1 MCVQVTLLTP
11 ILAAKQRELTYYR
24 QHDGIVKS
32 VGGLI
37 RRARSGLRDPRQ
49 RPLNEAGGT
58 FPPHTDPGKMVTSS
72 HYLEAP
78 RRLRAFVRAHETS
91 LVVLAAL
98 VGTISGLVVAAMSAA
113 VEGLHVLL
121 FNLEMGDRLSSQFR
135 IEPLRALLVPS
146 LGGLLLGVAF
156 LLLLRWRPAR
166 EIDPIEA
173 NALHGGRM
181 SFRGSL
187 IVALQTVWSSG
198 VGASVGLEAGYTQ
211 LASGL
216 AASLGRGF
224 HLRRGDQRIMVG
236 CGAAAAIAGAFGAPL
251 AGAFY
256 AFELVIGGYTPAS
269 LTPVGVA
276 AVAGYFVAH
285 GIHSDVAGRRRRCGR
300 RCARARSRHRGVA
313 RRPGGAVRHRHHA
326 RRGAVRDVACQD
338 QALAAAAAGAGGP
351 RRRPARPDN
360 AAGDVVGARRAAF
373 CRICFNSAFGARDH
387 FHPES
392 DCFRHL
398 AGIGFRGGL
407 FFATLFLGAIG
418 GHLFAGGFDAIWPGL
433 NLSPNV
439 YAIIGMSALSASVIG
454 GPLTMSFIALEL
466 TGNLWLTTAVLVAV
480 IISTQITRELFGY
493 SFATWR
499 LHLRGET
506 IRSAADVGW
515 IRDLTVRSLMRRDVA
530 TVSANMAIEEFRDKF
545 PLGSKT
551 QVVAVDGTGRY
562 VGLALV
568 ADAHAPDI
576 KAPDGLIGLLH
587 YRDVVLHPGM
597 NIQEAIAVF
606 DAAEAELLAVVDID
620 GEHRPIGLLTE
631 AHAMRRYAEE
641 SEQRRREVIGDI

>member
-1 MCVQVTLLTP
+1 
-11 ILAAKQRELTYYR
+11 
-24 QHDGIVKS
+24 
-32 VGGLI
+32 
-37 RRARSGLRDPRQ
+37 
-49 RPLNEAGGT
+49 
-58 FPPHTDPGKMVTSS
+58 MVTTSR
-72 HYLEAP
+72 YFEAP
-78 RRLRAFVRAHETS
+78 QRLRAFVRAHETS

-98 VGTISGLVVAAMSAA
+98 IGTIGGLVVAAMSAA

-121 FNLEMGDRLSSQFR
+121 FNLEMGERLSSQFR
-135 IEPLRALLVPS
+135 IEPWRALLVPS

-156 LLLLRWRPAR
+156 LLLQRWRPAR

-181 SFRGSL
+181 SFRGSV
-187 IVALQTVWSSG
+187 IVALQTIWSSG

-224 HLRRGDQRIMVG
+224 HLRRADQRIMVG

-285 GIHSDVAGRRRRCGR
+285 AFTVLSLGVGVGPVGDVLGHDLAIAALLGILAALFGIGIM
-300 RCARARSRHRGVA
+300 RGVA
-313 RRPGGAVRHRHHA
+313 L
-326 RRGAVRDVACQD
+326 CETL
-338 QALAAAAAGAGGP
+338 LAKTGIWP
-351 RRRPARPDN
+351 PLRPALGGLAVGLLALLTPQVMSSGHG
-360 AAGDVVGARRAAF
+360 ALHFAGFVSIPLTVIATMFVLKAIASIISLG
-373 CRICFNSAFGARDH
+373 S
-387 FHPES
+387 
-392 DCFRHL
+392 
-398 AGIGFRGGL
+398 GFRGGL
-407 FFATLFLGAIG
+407 FFAALFLGALG
-418 GHLFAGGFDAIWPGL
+418 GHLFAAGFDTIWPGL
-433 NLSPNV
+433 KLNPNV

-454 GPLTMSFIALEL
+454 GPLTMSFIALES

-515 IRDLTVRSLMRRDVA
+515 IRDLTVRSLMRQDVT
-530 TVSANMAIEEFRDKF
+530 TVNADMPIEEFRRKF

-551 QVVAVDGTGRY
+551 QVVAVDAAGCY

-568 ADAHAPDI
+568 AEVHAPDI
-576 KAPDGLIGLLH
+576 EAAHGLVDILH
-587 YRDVVLHPGM
+587 YRDVVLYPFM

-606 DAAEAELLAVVDID
+606 DAAEAESLVVVETG
-620 GEHRPIGLLTE
+620 GEHRPIGILTE

-641 SEQRRREVIGDI
+641 SEQRRREAIGDI

>member
-1 MCVQVTLLTP
+1 
-11 ILAAKQRELTYYR
+11 
-24 QHDGIVKS
+24 
-32 VGGLI
+32 
-37 RRARSGLRDPRQ
+37 
-49 RPLNEAGGT
+49 
-58 FPPHTDPGKMVTSS
+58 MVITSR
-72 HYLEAP
+72 YLEAP

-98 VGTISGLVVAAMSAA
+98 VGTLGGLVVAAMSAA
-113 VEGLHVLL
+113 VEGLHVVL

-135 IEPLRALLVPS
+135 IDPLRALLVPS

-181 SFRGSL
+181 SFRGSV

-216 AASLGRGF
+216 GASLGRAF
-224 HLRRGDQRIMVG
+224 HLRRADQRIMVG

-285 GIHSDVAGRRRRCGR
+285 AFTVFSVGVGVGRVGDVLGHDLAIAALLGILAALFGI
-300 RCARARSRHRGVA
+300 AIMRGVA
-313 RRPGGAVRHRHHA
+313 LCETLLSKSGIWPP
-326 RRGAVRDVACQD
+326 
-338 QALAAAAAGAGGP
+338 L
-351 RRRPARPDN
+351 RPALGGLAVGLLALLTPQVMSSGHG
-360 AAGDVVGARRAAF
+360 ALHFAGF
-373 CRICFNSAFGARDH
+373 ISI
-387 FHPES
+387 P
-392 DCFRHL
+392 L
-398 AGIGFRGGL
+398 AVIATMFVLKAVASVISLGSGFRGGL
-407 FFATLFLGAIG
+407 FFATLFLGALG
-418 GHLFAGGFDAIWPGL
+418 GHLFAAGFDTIWPGL
-433 NLSPNV
+433 NLNPNV
-439 YAIIGMSALSASVIG
+439 YAIVGMSALSASVIG
-454 GPLTMSFIALEL
+454 GPLTMSFIALES

-480 IISTQITRELFGY
+480 MISGQITRELFGY

-515 IRDLTVRSLMRRDVA
+515 IRDLTVRSLMRPDVA
-530 TVSANMAIEEFRDKF
+530 TVNASMPIEQFRGKF
-545 PLGSKT
+545 PLGSKN
-551 QVVAVDGTGRY
+551 QVVAVDDAGRY
-562 VGLALV
+562 VGLVLV
-568 ADAHAPDI
+568 AEAHAPDI
-576 KAPDGLIGLLH
+576 DAKNSLVGILH
-587 YRDVVLHPGM
+587 HRDVVLHPAM
-597 NIQEAIAVF
+597 NIQQAIAVF
-606 DAAEAELLAVVDID
+606 DAAEAESLVVVEAG
-620 GEHRPIGLLTE
+620 GERRPVGILTE

-641 SEQRRREVIGDI
+641 SEQRRREAVGDI

>member
-1 MCVQVTLLTP
+1 
-11 ILAAKQRELTYYR
+11 
-24 QHDGIVKS
+24 
-32 VGGLI
+32 
-37 RRARSGLRDPRQ
+37 
-49 RPLNEAGGT
+49 
-58 FPPHTDPGKMVTSS
+58 MVSTSR
-72 HYLEAP
+72 YFEAP

-98 VGTISGLVVAAMSAA
+98 IGTIGGLVVAAMSAA
-113 VEGLHVLL
+113 VQGMHELL
-121 FNLEMGDRLSSQFR
+121 FNLEIGDRLSSQYK
-135 IEPLRALLVPS
+135 IDPWRALLIPS
-146 LGGLLLGVAF
+146 LGGLVLGIAF
-156 LLLLRWRPAR
+156 LLLLRWRPSR

-181 SFRGSL
+181 SFRGSV
-187 IVALQTVWSSG
+187 IVALETIWSSG

-224 HLRRGDQRIMVG
+224 HLRRADQRIMVG

-285 GIHSDVAGRRRRCGR
+285 GFTEFSLGVSVGPVGDILGRDLAISALLGIL
-300 RCARARSRHRGVA
+300 AALFGIGIMRGVTLCETLLVKTA
-313 RRPGGAVRHRHHA
+313 IWPPLRPALGGLAVGLLALLTPQVMSSGHGAVHF
-326 RRGAVRDVACQD
+326 
-338 QALAAAAAGAGGP
+338 AGFVSIPMTVIATMFILKAIASIISLG
-351 RRRPARPDN
+351 
-360 AAGDVVGARRAAF
+360 
-373 CRICFNSAFGARDH
+373 S
-387 FHPES
+387 
-392 DCFRHL
+392 
-398 AGIGFRGGL
+398 GFRGGL
-407 FFATLFLGAIG
+407 FFAALFLGALG
-418 GHLFAGGFDAIWPGL
+418 GHLFAAGFDRIWPGL
-433 NLSPNV
+433 GLDPNV
-439 YAIIGMSALSASVIG
+439 YAIVGMSALSASVIG
-454 GPLTMSFIALEL
+454 GPLTMSFIALES

-515 IRDLTVRSLMRRDVA
+515 IRDLTVLRLMRPEL
-530 TVSANMAIEEFRDKF
+530 ANVIADMGIGEFRGKF

-551 QVVAVDGTGRY
+551 QVIAVDATGHY
-562 VGLALV
+562 VGLVLV
-568 ADAHAPDI
+568 AEAHAPDI
-576 KAPDGLIGLLH
+576 EATRSLVGILH
-587 YRDVVLHPGM
+587 HRDVVLHPAM

-606 DAAEAELLAVVDID
+606 DAAEAESLAVVETGD
-620 GEHRPIGLLTE
+620 ERRPIGILTE

-641 SEQRRREVIGDI
+641 SERRRREAVGED

>member
-1 MCVQVTLLTP
+1 MLT
-11 ILAAKQRELTYYR
+11 
-24 QHDGIVKS
+24 
-32 VGGLI
+32 
-37 RRARSGLRDPRQ
+37 
-49 RPLNEAGGT
+49 
-58 FPPHTDPGKMVTSS
+58 TSR
-72 HYLEAP
+72 YLEAP

-98 VGTISGLVVAAMSAA
+98 VGIVSGLVVLAMSVAVAA
-113 VEGLHVLL
+113 LHAVL
-121 FNLEMGDRLSSQFR
+121 FNISIQERLSAQAS
-135 IEPLRALLVPS
+135 IETLRAVLVPS
-146 LGGLLLGVAF
+146 LGGLLLGLA
-156 LLLLRWRPAR
+156 LLWLARWRPAR

-187 IVALQTVWSSG
+187 IVALQTIWSSG

-224 HLRRGDQRIMVG
+224 HLRRADQRLMVG

-276 AVAGYFVAH
+276 AVAGYFVTH
-285 GIHSDVAGRRRRCGR
+285 GFTALSLGISVGAVGDVLGRDLAIAALLGIL
-300 RCARARSRHRGVA
+300 AALFGIAIMRGVA
-313 RRPGGAVRHRHHA
+313 L
-326 RRGAVRDVACQD
+326 CETL
-338 QALAAAAAGAGGP
+338 LAKTKLWP
-351 RRRPARPDN
+351 PLRPALGGLGVGLLALLTPQVMSSGHG
-360 AAGDVVGARRAAF
+360 ALHFSGIVAMPLGFIAGVFVLKAIASVISLG
-373 CRICFNSAFGARDH
+373 S
-387 FHPES
+387 
-392 DCFRHL
+392 
-398 AGIGFRGGL
+398 GFRGGL
-407 FFATLFLGAIG
+407 FFATLFMGALGG
-418 GHLFAGGFDAIWPGL
+418 RLFAAGVDTIWPGL
-433 NLSPNV
+433 ALDPNV

-454 GPLTMSFIALEL
+454 GPLTMSFIALES
-466 TGNLWLTTAVLVAV
+466 TGNLWLTTIVLVAV

-506 IRSAADVGW
+506 IRSAADIGW
-515 IRDLTVRSLMRRDVA
+515 IRDLTVRRLMRPDVA
-530 TVSANMAIEEFRDKF
+530 TVEAGIGIAEFRERF

-551 QVVAVDGTGRY
+551 QVVAVDAAGRY
-562 VGLALV
+562 IGLALV
-568 ADAHAPDI
+568 AEAHAPDI
-576 KAPDGLIGLLH
+576 EAKGGLVDILH
-587 YRDVVLHPGM
+587 HRDVVLHPVM

-606 DAAEAELLAVVDID
+606 DAAEAESLAVVEAG
-620 GEHRPIGLLTE
+620 GEHRPVGILTE

-641 SEQRRREVIGDI
+641 SERRRREVIGEI

>member
-1 MCVQVTLLTP
+1 
-11 ILAAKQRELTYYR
+11 
-24 QHDGIVKS
+24 
-32 VGGLI
+32 
-37 RRARSGLRDPRQ
+37 
-49 RPLNEAGGT
+49 
-58 FPPHTDPGKMVTSS
+58 MVTKPR
-72 HYLEAP
+72 YFEAP

-98 VGTISGLVVAAMSAA
+98 IGTLGGAVVVAMSAA
-113 VEGLHVLL
+113 VEALHVV
-121 FNLEMGDRLSSQFR
+121 FFDLEMGDRLSSQFR
-135 IEPLRALLVPS
+135 IEPLPALLVPS

-156 LLLLRWRPAR
+156 LLLARVRPAR

-181 SFRGSL
+181 SFRGSVV
-187 IVALQTVWSSG
+187 VALQTIWSSG

-224 HLRRGDQRIMVG
+224 HLRRADQRIMVG
-236 CGAAAAIAGAFGAPL
+236 CGAAAAISGAFGAPL

-285 GIHSDVAGRRRRCGR
+285 GFTVSSLGIGIGPVGDVLGRDLAIAALLGIL
-300 RCARARSRHRGVA
+300 AALFGIAIMRGVA
-313 RRPGGAVRHRHHA
+313 LCETLLSKTRLWPP
-326 RRGAVRDVACQD
+326 
-338 QALAAAAAGAGGP
+338 L
-351 RRRPARPDN
+351 RPAL
-360 AAGDVVGARRAAF
+360 GGLVVGLLALVTPQVM
-373 CRICFNSAFGARDH
+373 SSGHGALH
-387 FHPES
+387 F
-392 DCFRHL
+392 
-398 AGIGFRGGL
+398 AGFVSIPLMVIVTIFVLKAIASVISLGAGFRGGL
-407 FFATLFLGAIG
+407 FFATLFLGALG
-418 GHLFAGGFDAIWPGL
+418 GHLFAAAFDVIWPGL
-433 NLSPNV
+433 HLSPNV

-454 GPLTMSFIALEL
+454 GPLTMSFIALES

-480 IISTQITRELFGY
+480 MISTQITRELFGY

-515 IRDLTVRSLMRRDVA
+515 IRDLTVRSLMRQDVA
-530 TVSANMAIEEFRDKF
+530 TVDAHTPIAQFREKF
-545 PLGSKT
+545 PLGSKN
-551 QVVAVDGTGRY
+551 QVVAVDDAGRY

-568 ADAHAPDI
+568 AEAHASDI
-576 KAPDGLIGLLH
+576 EAADGLIGLLH
-587 YRDVVLHPGM
+587 CRDVVLHPGM

-606 DAAEAELLAVVDID
+606 DAAEAESLAVVDTD
-620 GEHRPIGLLTE
+620 GEHRPIGILTE

-641 SEQRRREVIGDI
+641 SEQRRREVLGEI

>member
-1 MCVQVTLLTP
+1 MAT
-11 ILAAKQRELTYYR
+11 
-24 QHDGIVKS
+24 
-32 VGGLI
+32 
-37 RRARSGLRDPRQ
+37 
-49 RPLNEAGGT
+49 
-58 FPPHTDPGKMVTSS
+58 TSR
-72 HYLEAP
+72 YLEAP

-98 VGTISGLVVAAMSAA
+98 IGTIAGIVVLAMSVA
-113 VEGLHVLL
+113 VAGLHALL
-121 FNLEMGDRLSSQFR
+121 FNISIRERLSSQLA

-146 LGGLLLGVAF
+146 LGGLLLGAAF

-181 SFRGSL
+181 SFRGSVV
-187 IVALQTVWSSG
+187 VALQTVWSSG

-216 AASLGRGF
+216 AASLGRAF
-224 HLRRGDQRIMVG
+224 HLRRADQRIMVG

-276 AVAGYFVAH
+276 AVAGYFVTH
-285 GIHSDVAGRRRRCGR
+285 GFAALSLGVGVGPVGDVLGRDLAIAALLGIL
-300 RCARARSRHRGVA
+300 AALFGIVIMRGVGLCETLLSKTGLW
-313 RRPGGAVRHRHHA
+313 PP
-326 RRGAVRDVACQD
+326 
-338 QALAAAAAGAGGP
+338 L
-351 RRRPARPDN
+351 RPAL
-360 AAGDVVGARRAAF
+360 GGLGVGLLALLTPQVM
-373 CRICFNSAFGARDH
+373 SSGHGALH
-387 FHPES
+387 F
-392 DCFRHL
+392 
-398 AGIGFRGGL
+398 AGIVSMPLTAIATVFALKAIASVISLGSGFRGGL
-407 FFATLFLGAIG
+407 FFATLLMGVLGG
-418 GHLFAGGFDAIWPGL
+418 RLFAAGFDTIWPGL
-433 NLSPNV
+433 GLDPNV

-454 GPLTMSFIALEL
+454 GPLTMSFIALES

-515 IRDLTVRSLMRRDVA
+515 IRDLTVRRLMRPDVA
-530 TVSANMAIEEFRDKF
+530 TVNASMRIEEFRGKF
-545 PLGSKT
+545 PLGSKN
-551 QVVAVDGTGRY
+551 QVVAVDAAGRY
-562 VGLALV
+562 VGLVLV

-576 KAPDGLIGLLH
+576 DAASGLIGILH
-587 YRDVVLHPGM
+587 HRDVVLHPVM

-606 DAAEAELLAVVDID
+606 DAAEAESLAVVDID
-620 GEHRPIGLLTE
+620 GEHRPIGILTE

-641 SEQRRREVIGDI
+641 SEQRRREAVGHV

>member
-1 MCVQVTLLTP
+1 
-11 ILAAKQRELTYYR
+11 
-24 QHDGIVKS
+24 
-32 VGGLI
+32 
-37 RRARSGLRDPRQ
+37 
-49 RPLNEAGGT
+49 
-58 FPPHTDPGKMVTSS
+58 MVTTSR
-72 HYLEAP
+72 YLEAP

-91 LVVLAAL
+91 LVVLAGL
-98 VGTISGLVVAAMSAA
+98 IGTIGGLVVVAMSVA
-113 VEGLHVLL
+113 VAGLHALL
-121 FNLEMGDRLSSQFR
+121 FDISIRERLSSQPS

-146 LGGLLLGVAF
+146 LGGLVLGLAF

-181 SFRGSL
+181 SFRGSV

-224 HLRRGDQRIMVG
+224 HLRRADQRIMVG

-276 AVAGYFVAH
+276 AVAGYFVTH
-285 GIHSDVAGRRRRCGR
+285 GFAALSLGIGVGPVGDIRGRDLAIAALLGIL
-300 RCARARSRHRGVA
+300 AALFGIVIMRGVA
-313 RRPGGAVRHRHHA
+313 LCETLLSKTGLWPP
-326 RRGAVRDVACQD
+326 
-338 QALAAAAAGAGGP
+338 L
-351 RRRPARPDN
+351 RPALGGL
-360 AAGDVVGARRAAF
+360 AVGLLALLTPQVM
-373 CRICFNSAFGARDH
+373 SSGHGALH
-387 FHPES
+387 F
-392 DCFRHL
+392 
-398 AGIGFRGGL
+398 AGIVSMPLTFIAAVFVLKAIASVISLGSGFRGGL
-407 FFATLFLGAIG
+407 FFATLLLGVLG
-418 GHLFAGGFDAIWPGL
+418 GRLFAAGVDTIWPGL
-433 NLSPNV
+433 NLDPNV
-439 YAIIGMSALSASVIG
+439 YAIVGMSALSASVIG
-454 GPLTMSFIALEL
+454 GPLTMSFIALES

-515 IRDLTVRSLMRRDVA
+515 IRDLTVGRLMRQDLT
-530 TVSANMAIEEFRDKF
+530 TVSADMPIGEFRGKF
-545 PLGSKT
+545 PLGSKNR
-551 QVVAVDGTGRY
+551 VVAVDAAGRY

-568 ADAHAPDI
+568 AEAHAPDI
-576 KAPDGLIGLLH
+576 DAAGGLAGILH
-587 YRDVVLHPGM
+587 YRDVALHPAM
-597 NIQEAIAVF
+597 NIQEAFAVF
-606 DAAEAELLAVVDID
+606 DAAEAESLVVVETG
-620 GEHRPIGLLTE
+620 GEQRPIGILSE

-641 SEQRRREVIGDI
+641 SEQRRREAVGDV

>member
-1 MCVQVTLLTP
+1 
-11 ILAAKQRELTYYR
+11 
-24 QHDGIVKS
+24 
-32 VGGLI
+32 
-37 RRARSGLRDPRQ
+37 
-49 RPLNEAGGT
+49 
-58 FPPHTDPGKMVTSS
+58 MVSTSF
-72 HYLEAP
+72 YLEAP

-91 LVVLAAL
+91 LVALAAL
-98 VGTISGLVVAAMSAA
+98 VGAIGGLVVVAMSAA
-113 VEGLHVLL
+113 VEGLHALL

-135 IEPLRALLVPS
+135 IDPLRALLVPS
-146 LGGLLLGVAF
+146 LGGLLLGLAF
-156 LLLLRWRPAR
+156 LLLQRWRPAR

-211 LASGL
+211 LASGM
-216 AASLGRGF
+216 AASFGRAF
-224 HLRRGDQRIMVG
+224 HLRRADQRIMVG

-285 GIHSDVAGRRRRCGR
+285 GFTVTSLGINVGRVGDVLGRDLAVAALLGIL
-300 RCARARSRHRGVA
+300 AALIGIAIMRGVA
-313 RRPGGAVRHRHHA
+313 LCEVLLAKA
-326 RRGAVRDVACQD
+326 RIWPP
-338 QALAAAAAGAGGP
+338 L
-351 RRRPARPDN
+351 RPAL
-360 AAGDVVGARRAAF
+360 GGLVVGLLALVTPQVM
-373 CRICFNSAFGARDH
+373 SSGHGALH
-387 FHPES
+387 F
-392 DCFRHL
+392 
-398 AGIGFRGGL
+398 AGFVSVPLTVIATMFVLKAIASVVSLGSGFRGGL
-407 FFATLFLGAIG
+407 FFATLFLGALG
-418 GHLFAGGFDAIWPGL
+418 GHLFAIGFDMIWPGL
-433 NLSPNV
+433 HLDPNV
-439 YAIIGMSALSASVIG
+439 YAVIGMSALSASVVG
-454 GPLTMSFIALEL
+454 GPLTMSFIALES
-466 TGNLWLTTAVLVAV
+466 TGNLSLTTAVLVAV

-515 IRDLTVRSLMRRDVA
+515 IRDLTVRRLMRPDVA
-530 TVSANMAIEEFRDKF
+530 TVSASMPIEEFRGKF

-551 QVVAVDGTGRY
+551 QVVAVDGSGRY

-576 KAPDGLIGLLH
+576 DQVDAVVTILH
-587 YRDVVLHPGM
+587 HRDVVLHPAM
-597 NIQEAIAVF
+597 NIQQAIAVF
-606 DAAEAELLAVVDID
+606 DAAEAESLAVVETD
-620 GEHRPIGLLTE
+620 GEHRPVGTLTE

-641 SEQRRREVIGDI
+641 SEQRRREAVGDI